1 MRQLL
6 EIRAHVHGHFAMAM
20 HAADAAGRKDV
31 NARHV
36 RQNHRCGDGGRAGQ
50 LLRDDDRQIAA
61 AHLQHALR
69 FAHANQLSLS
79 QAALETAVDDRHR
92 RGNRALLAD
101 DLLHLAGEAQVL
113 RIRHAVAENGA
124 LQRDDRLAG
133 ANGFLN
139 FRGNVHVG
147 FQIKIVHL
155 IYSFTIF
162 SIAAGDISRLMV
174 SLEEMAIMPAPM
186 PNART
191 SSAV

>member
-1 MRQLL
+1 M
-6 EIRAHVHGHFAMAM
+6 IFSTSRA
-20 HAADAAGRKDV
+20 K
-31 NARHV
+31 
-36 RQNHRCGDGGRAGQ
+36 
-50 LLRDDDRQIAA
+50 
-61 AHLQHALR
+61 LR
-69 FAHANQLSLS
+69 FSGYGMPWLRMVLSS
-79 QAALETAVDDRHR
+79 ATT
-92 RGNRALLAD
+92 G
-101 DLLHLAGEAQVL
+101 
-113 RIRHAVAENGA
+113 
-124 LQRDDRLAG
+124 LAG

-174 SLEEMAIMPAPM
+174 SLEEMATMPAPM